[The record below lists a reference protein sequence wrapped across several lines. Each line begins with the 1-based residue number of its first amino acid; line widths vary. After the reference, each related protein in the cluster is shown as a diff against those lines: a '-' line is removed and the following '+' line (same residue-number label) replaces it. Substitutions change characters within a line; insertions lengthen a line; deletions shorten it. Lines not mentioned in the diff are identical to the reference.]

1 MHEFNNYFAA
11 ATGDV
16 VPRHCT
22 DQLFEMLDS
31 NHNGKLDFSEFKA
44 AMLRTTLY
52 LQSQH
57 LRKAFHFFD
66 RDNSG
71 TITKKELQCVFR
83 SYNDLFSF
91 FESDDFD

>member
-1 MHEFNNYFAA
+1 
-11 ATGDV
+11 
-16 VPRHCT
+16 
-22 DQLFEMLDS
+22 
-31 NHNGKLDFSEFKA
+31 
-44 AMLRTTLY
+44 MLRTTLY